1 MTVSTVFKKQE
12 SSLLTLKTFFSEPQI
27 LYFKIT
33 DHRAETLPCKRE
45 QWDTE
50 ITDDNKER
58 QKPQTQQDKKH
69 QVLYLH
75 IQDPGMCYQNV
86 NTENTRLPCPATLL
100 FVAHQLKPWIWI
112 HSFLI
117 AFPDEHNTF
126 RACPHS
132 DISAAG

>member
-50 ITDDNKER
+50 ITDENKER

-86 NTENTRLPCPATLL
+86 KTENTRLPCPATLL
-100 FVAHQLKPWIWI
+100 FVAHQLKRGSGYT
-112 HSFLI
+112 HF
-117 AFPDEHNTF
+117 
-126 RACPHS
+126 
-132 DISAAG
+132 